1 MLGGKKSYSQCIKI
15 TIFLKIKILKINL
28 VREEDSVLLSEVTNK
43 TISVT
48 NLLPYKYTSQFG
60 YVYMHAHL
68 CAVNT
73 SVYRYVCVC
82 AYSEA
87 TGWHWVSSSI
97 IFHTMFRDSISH
109 SAWGW
114 PIYLNWLPHELPGFS
129 CIHLL
134 ALRLQFHTQ
143 VFMLGQPL
151 FTELQLQP

>member
-73 SVYRYVCVC
+73 GVYRYVCVC
-82 AYSEA
+82 IFRGHRLTLGFFLYHFSPY
-87 TGWHWVSSSI
+87 VSRQH
-97 IFHTMFRDSISH
+97 F
-109 SAWGW
+109 A
-114 PIYLNWLPHELPGFS
+114 
-129 CIHLL
+129 
-134 ALRLQFHTQ
+134 
-143 VFMLGQPL
+143 
-151 FTELQLQP
+151 